1 MLVDLHMHTNCSD
14 GELNPKQ
21 LVQLILQQ
29 GLRYFSISDHD
40 TLAAYETLQ
49 LYLPSG
55 VTCIPAME
63 FNTDGP
69 NGELHILGYGLDVT
83 NQPLQQYCEM
93 RRNERW
99 LWAEKIVDRLHTLG
113 YAIDLKAVQQRAQGG
128 IVVRTHIADE
138 LVAMGAFTTR
148 ELAFETVLK
157 KGTPAFISR
166 KGVTSAEAIQMI
178 HDAGGLAILA
188 HPGIYQFPFD
198 INTVVQEGIDG
209 IEVYYTLHSPAETE
223 KWKQLAQY
231 YSIYMTVGSDFH
243 GHTSKNSQL
252 PGTVPYQEEA
262 VQQFLQA
269 ILTTRNEVPL

>member
-1 MLVDLHMHTNCSD
+1 MSVDLHMHTNCSD
-14 GELNPKQ
+14 GELSPKE
-21 LVQLILQQ
+21 LVQLIVQQ

-40 TLAAYETLQ
+40 TLAAYETVQ
-49 LYLPSG
+49 QFVPSG

-83 NQPLQQYCEM
+83 YQPLQQYCDM

-99 LWAEKIVDRLHTLG
+99 FWAEKIVEQLQSFG
-113 YAIDLKAVQQRAQGG
+113 YAIDLKAVQRRAAGG
-128 IVVRTHIADE
+128 IIVRTHIADE

-157 KGTPAFISR
+157 KGAPASIPR
-166 KGVTSAEAIQMI
+166 KGATSAEAIQMI
-178 HDAGGLAILA
+178 HDAGGLAVLA

-198 INTVVQEGIDG
+198 IDTVVQEGIDG
-209 IEVYYTLHSPAETE
+209 IEVYYALHSPAETE
-223 KWKQLAQY
+223 KWKQVAQH
-231 YSIYMTVGSDFH
+231 YSIYMTVGCDFH
-243 GHTSKNSQL
+243 GHTSKNPQL

-262 VQQFLQA
+262 VRQFLQE
-269 ILTTRNEVPL
+269 ILTKKNGVLL